1 MVKNQPANAADTR
14 DAGSVLGWGTPPEE
28 EMATH
33 ASVLASEI
41 PWTGEP
47 GGLQS
52 MGSHRVGHNLATEQ
66 QTHSQET
73 AIIYMWV
80 IILPGYVGII
90 FLK

>member
-1 MVKNQPANAADTR
+1 MQQTQETR
-14 DAGSVLGWGTPPEE
+14 VQSLGGEHPLEE

-33 ASVLASEI
+33 ASILACEI

-52 MGSHRVGHNLATEQ
+52 TGSHRVGHNLATEQ

-80 IILPGYVGII
+80 IILPGYAGII